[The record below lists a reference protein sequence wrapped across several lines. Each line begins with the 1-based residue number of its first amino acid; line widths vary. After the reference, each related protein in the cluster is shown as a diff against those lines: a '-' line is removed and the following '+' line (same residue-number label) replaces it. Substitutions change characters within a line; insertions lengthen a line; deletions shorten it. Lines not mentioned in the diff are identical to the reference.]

1 VLAQDAPT
9 PSLFPH
15 RKQCEWIDQGHGLSA
30 RVCDD
35 GEVLMWHDFDTRAT
49 WVHGE
54 TPPKKWRRYFHRQHL
69 SGFGAAEAPV
79 GVCPPRPHLA
89 PRPSSTIHRL
99 QAAIVGLAQRV
110 RDTNLHV
117 DTDGL
122 VGPHTVKATNRALYM
137 YAGGGAAPAQFTTG
151 ALTHAQ
157 VAAFAPQLTSI
168 VQRAPYPESLH
179 STNAATSSPPPQ
191 TQPSPVP
198 VLAPGGASIMP
209 YYQPPG
215 YYPPPPPPGYGPAYY
230 GPPRRGPGG
239 LPTDQASVDVRA
251 FIPAQ
256 YEHVRVNPATVAMV
270 IGAVVIAALV
280 MDRKKKRGD

>member
-1 VLAQDAPT
+1 MLAQDAPT
-9 PSLFPH
+9 QSLFPH

-35 GEVLMWHDFDTRAT
+35 GEVLMWHDAETRET
-49 WVHGE
+49 WIHGE
-54 TPPKKWRRYFHRQHL
+54 TPPNKWQVFFRRHHNFN
-69 SGFGAAEAPV
+69 GFGATEAAV
-79 GVCPPRPHLA
+79 GVCPPRPHIA
-89 PRPSSTIHRL
+89 PRPSSTIQRL
-99 QAAIVGLAQRV
+99 QAAIVGLGKRV
-110 RDTNLHV
+110 GDTMLRIAS
-117 DTDGL
+117 DGL

-157 VAAFAPQLTSI
+157 VVAFAPQLTSI

-179 STNAATSSPPPQ
+179 STNAATYSPPPP
-191 TQPSPVP
+191 TAPALPSQ
-198 VLAPGGASIMP
+198 GASTMP
-209 YYQPPG
+209 YYQPGPA

-230 GPPRRGPGG
+230 GPQRVGRGG

-256 YEHVRVNPATVAMV
+256 YEHVRINPGTVATV
-270 IGAVVIAALV
+270 IGLVVIVALV
-280 MDRKKKRGD
+280 LDRKKKKGD